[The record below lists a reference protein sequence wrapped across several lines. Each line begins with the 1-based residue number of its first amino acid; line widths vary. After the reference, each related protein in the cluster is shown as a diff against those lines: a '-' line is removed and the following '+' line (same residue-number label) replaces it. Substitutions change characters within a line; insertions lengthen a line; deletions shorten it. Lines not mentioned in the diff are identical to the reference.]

1 MKRLTWLLGMLG
13 FLAVSARAAD
23 IPYVIKVTPTL
34 VYLDVGKGRGVE
46 MGDMY
51 LILRPRAENQPYVW
65 VGEVA
70 IIRVFDA
77 FSIAE
82 IISVV
87 EDEEIEILQQA
98 IFREDWEAMSEAAAA
113 EKSKAGPSGQRFIYI
128 LGGGEWGKGV
138 DLWRSEAN
146 EVIGF
151 ERISELGVGI
161 RLGNFLGEKWR
172 LNLTYRISGK
182 PLGAGDGD
190 ISQFSMELDMHYL
203 FKGRG
208 KSGPYVGLG
217 LGGHRLGWNSAR
229 PQGGSSSKLGV
240 NLLGGVEISLGRG
253 HRSMILEGGY
263 QWVDAAGLPGGSNA
277 SSMRSYL
284 GLGRNF

>member
-13 FLAVSARAAD
+13 FLGVSAGAAD

-51 LILRPRAENQPYVW
+51 LILRPRAENEPYVW
-65 VGEVA
+65 VGEVE

-98 IFREDWEAMSEAAAA
+98 IFREDWEVMSEAAAA
-113 EKSKAGPSGQRFIYI
+113 EKAAAVPSGQRFIYI
-128 LGGGEWGKGV
+128 LGGGELGKGV
-138 DLWRSEAN
+138 DLWRDEAN
-146 EVIGF
+146 EVVGF
-151 ERISELGVGI
+151 ERISELGLGI

-172 LNLTYRISGK
+172 LNLTYRVSGK
-182 PLGAGDGD
+182 SLGAGAGD
-190 ISQFSMELDMHYL
+190 VSQFSMELDMHYL

-208 KSGPYVGLG
+208 KSGPYLGLG
-217 LGGHRLGWNSAR
+217 LGGHRLGWDVER
-229 PQGGSSSKLGV
+229 PRSGSSSKLGV
-240 NLLGGVEISLGRG
+240 NLLGGVEFPFGRG
-253 HRSMILEGGY
+253 HWSMVFEGGY
-263 QWVDAAGLPGGSNA
+263 QWVDEWGTGRIST